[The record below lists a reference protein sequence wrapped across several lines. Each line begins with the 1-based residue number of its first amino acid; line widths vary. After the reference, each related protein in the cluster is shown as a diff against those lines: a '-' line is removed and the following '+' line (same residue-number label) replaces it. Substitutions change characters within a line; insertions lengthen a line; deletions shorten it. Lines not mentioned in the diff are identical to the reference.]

1 MLIVLILLVIGLFI
15 EARINHGL
23 SKKVADLRN
32 RYEELEKEIDKLRV
46 KNAIAKRYITL
57 IEKVKSGNNRGFNVY
72 VIDSSVFSEDTV
84 IRTKR

>member
-1 MLIVLILLVIGLFI
+1 VIGLFI
-15 EARINHGL
+15 EARVNHGL

-57 IEKVKSGNNRGFNVY
+57 IEKVKSGDSSSVNVY
-72 VIDSSVFSEDTV
+72 VIDSSVFSEDTT
-84 IRTKR
+84 IRAKR

>member
-15 EARINHGL
+15 EARVNHGL

-57 IEKVKSGNNRGFNVY
+57 IEKVKSGDSSSVNVY
-72 VIDSSVFSEDTV
+72 VIDSSVFSEDTT
-84 IRTKR
+84 IRAKR